1 MTGERKVNIK
11 YVMLNMAPT
20 QACLP
25 FLFRKQR
32 VQQGGGRGSPGHFIK
47 QFYISQKTEGG
58 RENHEVISEKD
69 YLNGGSRI

>member
-11 YVMLNMAPT
+11 YVMLNMALT

-32 VQQGGGRGSPGHFIK
+32 V
-47 QFYISQKTEGG
+47 
-58 RENHEVISEKD
+58 
-69 YLNGGSRI
+69 SRALY